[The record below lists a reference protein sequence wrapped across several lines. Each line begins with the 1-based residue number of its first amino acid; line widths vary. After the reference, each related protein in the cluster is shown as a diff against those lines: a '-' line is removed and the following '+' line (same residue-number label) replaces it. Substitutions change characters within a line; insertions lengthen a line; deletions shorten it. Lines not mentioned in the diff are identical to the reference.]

1 MVLGHDLEIV
11 WDDLMDAFASGEVDR
26 VYFLDRQSGEIFFV
40 PSAIDDEEFW
50 HQMENNQDRFVEIP
64 PFDYNVE
71 RRIMT
76 DFVGT
81 MEDAGLK
88 RLMDGSLTDKKLH
101 GDLDEILAFYPEE
114 FERLQK
120 MKDEFI
126 TSRVKNWLEENDL
139 FTVETEAMFV
149 PRI

>member
-1 MVLGHDLEIV
+1 
-11 WDDLMDAFASGEVDR
+11 MDAFASGEVDR

>member
-11 WDDLMDAFASGEVDR
+11 WDDLMDAFASGQADR
-26 VYFLDRQSGEIFFV
+26 VYFLDRHSGEIFYV
-40 PSAIDDEEFW
+40 PSAMEDEEFW
-50 HQMENNQDRFVEIP
+50 RQLENNQDRFLEIP

-71 RRIMT
+71 RQIMT
-76 DFVGT
+76 DFVGS

-88 RLMDGSLTDKKLH
+88 RLLDGSLAGKKLH
-101 GDLDEILAFYPEE
+101 GNIDDVLSFYPEE

-126 TSRVKNWLEENDL
+126 TSRVKNWLEENNL